1 LGSGTLFD
9 FPILEPLGIYEMG
22 YKNNGM
28 MLLPPMALI
37 MLALVIWAQRSRT
50 KSLIEK
56 E

>member
-1 LGSGTLFD
+1 
-9 FPILEPLGIYEMG
+9 MG

>member
-1 LGSGTLFD
+1 
-9 FPILEPLGIYEMG
+9 
-22 YKNNGM
+22 
-28 MLLPPMALI
+28 MALI